1 MKEGKIGNKRAKT
14 DDSHL
19 LQWFVA
25 PVPACVGRLRTP
37 YLL

>member
-19 LQWFVA
+19 LQRFVA
-25 PVPACVGRLRTP
+25 VVPACVGRYKTAC
-37 YLL
+37 LL